1 MNQEKKK
8 RAGRYSWLLP
18 FFKIG
23 CIGFGGGTSLIPVIE
38 QEMVQ
43 KEEKITKEE
52 YETAVIVSS
61 ITPGALPVEISS
73 MLGKILGGTR
83 GMLLA
88 AVGMALPGALATL
101 LLVSGMSVVN
111 DNILDQ
117 IKLLSV
123 GVSAFILAMLTMYI
137 TGTIQWAKEKKRT
150 FLAVGI
156 IAGVAVLNAG
166 KSFCKLL
173 SLAGIKASPIFQVSA
188 VRILLLT
195 FLALIIRQYVLPG
208 KKGKQKKRKTKA
220 AGSSQKNRFHHAS
233 LGIHSVVKEEA
244 AWFVFWV
251 LLSLPA
257 IICTMEALVFVLKGY
272 LSSVMSFGGGDAYL
286 TIADSMFV
294 SEEMITESQFYGQLV
309 TVVNVLPGSIL
320 CKTLTGI
327 GYYLGFNQGGVL
339 QGYAVALAGF
349 ATSIVGSCSVVSL
362 GQYVFEKFEN
372 ISVLRI
378 LKSWIKTIISGLLV
392 SVMLSLIYQ
401 SLKNASVTQMGI
413 PVLALELL
421 VLWIM
426 DLSLI
431 KSGKIS
437 NGWIVSL
444 SGILSLVIGNLFL

>member
-18 FFKIG
+18 FLKIG

-137 TGTIQWAKEKKRT
+137 TGTIQWAKEKKRI

-156 IAGVAVLNAG
+156 IGGVAVLNAG

-173 SLAGIKASPIFQVSA
+173 SLAGISASPIVQVSA
-188 VRILLLT
+188 VKILLLT

-208 KKGKQKKRKTKA
+208 KKGKKKKRKAKTA
-220 AGSSQKNRFHHAS
+220 SSLQKNRFHNAS
-233 LGIHSVVKEEA
+233 VGIHSVVKEEA
-244 AWFVFWV
+244 AWLLFWV

-257 IICTMEALVFVLKGY
+257 ILSCMDSLVFILKGY
-272 LSSVMSFGGGDAYL
+272 LSSIMSFGGGDAYL

-294 SEEMITESQFYGQLV
+294 SEDMITESQFYGQLV

-327 GYYLGFNQGGVL
+327 GYYMGFNRGGVL
-339 QGYAVALAGF
+339 LGYAVALAGF
-349 ATSIVGSCSVVSL
+349 VTSIVGSCSVVSL
-362 GQYVFEKFEN
+362 AQYVFEKFEN

-392 SVMLSLIYQ
+392 SVMLSLVYQ
-401 SLKNASVTQMGI
+401 SLKNASVTNVGF
-413 PVLALELL
+413 PALVLELL
-421 VLWIM
+421 ILWIM
-426 DLSLI
+426 DLGLI

-437 NGWIVSL
+437 NGWIVFL
-444 SGILSLVIGNLFL
+444 SGLLSLAIGNICL